1 MDVLSIILGLI
12 AVLFII
18 KYFKP
23 TLWEKITTKVSAAIT
38 FLKSLKKD

>member
-1 MDVLSIILGLI
+1 MDALSIILGLI

-23 TLWEKITTKVSAAIT
+23 TWWEKITTTVSATIA

>member
-12 AVLFII
+12 AVVFII

-23 TLWEKITTKVSAAIT
+23 KWWENITTTYAATIA
-38 FLKSLKKD
+38 FLKSLTKD

>member
-1 MDVLSIILGLI
+1 MDALSIILGLI
-12 AVLFII
+12 VVLFII

-23 TLWEKITTKVSAAIT
+23 TWWEKITTTVSAAVT